1 MNEMAKKEKQTY
13 PRTRKE
19 MLRIMRAADKKGQLL
34 EMVLEEFAKHPFSMP
49 ALWNCRDYIFS
60 IKHGPNLVKSR
71 KPFKMLGRQA
81 DIVRLMIGTAPA
93 FIRKNAILRN
103 MKSSV

>member
-34 EMVLEEFAKHPFSMP
+34 EMGL
-49 ALWNCRDYIFS
+49 
-60 IKHGPNLVKSR
+60 
-71 KPFKMLGRQA
+71 
-81 DIVRLMIGTAPA
+81 
-93 FIRKNAILRN
+93 
-103 MKSSV
+103 

>member
-34 EMVLEEFAKHPFSMP
+34 EMVLEEFAKHPFP
-49 ALWNCRDYIFS
+49 CRHYGIAEIIFLALS
-60 IKHGPNLVKSR
+60 
-71 KPFKMLGRQA
+71 GR
-81 DIVRLMIGTAPA
+81 IM
-93 FIRKNAILRN
+93 
-103 MKSSV
+103 